1 MKLLEKAERIR
12 IYIGEDDKF
21 EGQPLAEAIVHEARE
36 MNLAGATVYRGVM
49 GFGANSLIH
58 TTKIL
63 RLSEDLPVVVE
74 IVDHPDKLQPMLDRL
89 DSMLSE
95 GMVTKESL
103 DVIAY
108 RHNGGTKRS

>member
-21 EGQPLAEAIVHEARE
+21 EGQPLADAIVHAARG
-36 MNLAGATVYRGVM
+36 MNLAGATVYRGLM

-74 IVDHPDKLQPMLDRL
+74 IVDHPDKLKPLLDKLDAMLN
-89 DSMLSE
+89 E
-95 GMVTKESL
+95 GMVTREPV

-108 RHNGGTKRS
+108 RHS

>member
-21 EGQPLAEAIVHEARE
+21 GGQSLATAIVKEARGLG
-36 MNLAGATVYRGVM
+36 LAGATVFRGLI

-58 TTKIL
+58 TSNIL
-63 RLSEDLPVVVE
+63 RLSEGLPVVVE
-74 IVDHPDKLQPMLDRL
+74 IIDHPDRL
-89 DSMLSE
+89 DKILSLLDDMVKE
-95 GMVTKESL
+95 GMVTREPV

-108 RHNGGTKRS
+108 RHS

>member
-12 IYIGEDDKF
+12 IYIGEDDKHD
-21 EGQPLAEAIVHEARE
+21 GRPLAEVIVERARA
-36 MNLAGATVYRGVM
+36 MGLAGATVFRGQS

-74 IVDHPDKLQPMLDRL
+74 IVDHPERLAPLMDALDA
-89 DSMLSE
+89 MMHE
-95 GMVTKESL
+95 GMITTEPVQ
-103 DVIAY
+103 VVAY
-108 RHNGGTKRS
+108 RHAGKTAR

>member
-12 IYIGEDDKF
+12 IYIGEEDKF
-21 EGQPLAEAIVHEARE
+21 EGQPLADAIVYAARG
-36 MNLAGATVYRGVM
+36 MNLAGATVYRGLM

-74 IVDHPDKLQPMLDRL
+74 VVDHPDKLKPLLDKLDAMLN
-89 DSMLSE
+89 E
-95 GMVTKESL
+95 GMVTREPV

-108 RHNGGTKRS
+108 RHS

>member
-1 MKLLEKAERIR
+1 MKLLENAERIR

-21 EGQPLAEAIVHEARE
+21 EGQPLADVIVREARE
-36 MNLAGATVYRGVM
+36 LGLAGATVFRGLM

-58 TTKIL
+58 TSRIL

-74 IVDHPDKLQPMLDRL
+74 IVDHPDRLAPLLDKLDAMLN
-89 DSMLSE
+89 E
-95 GMVTKESL
+95 GMVTREPV

-108 RHNGGTKRS
+108 RHS